1 MNRKI
6 NIGVIGLGI
15 GLKHLSNLM
24 KNVNV
29 NQIFVFDKNKHK
41 SYEAKKKFR
50 SIKLCKNENDLF
62 NNDDINLI
70 CVCSYDNFHFSHV
83 KKSILSKKDIFVE
96 KPLCLKT
103 RELKI
108 IKTLV
113 KKNNV
118 NISSN
123 FVLRQNSFFKNLR
136 DKIKKGFFGKIY
148 LIEANYNYG
157 RLDKITKGWRGRIKN
172 YSVTSGGGI
181 HLVDL
186 VKHLTEKKFHR
197 VISEG
202 NNISIKNKGLKFP
215 DCVSSII
222 RFKDNSIMN
231 LTSNFGSISP
241 HHHCLN
247 IFGTK
252 GSGVYQL
259 NKHFFISDKNKNKLL
274 TFENVQN
281 DKKLIL
287 KNYINKI
294 ISKKK
299 SDKKKLMFDR
309 QDLFETTNICL
320 KIDSSLRKKK
330 WLKI

>member
-1 MNRKI
+1 M
-6 NIGVIGLGI
+6 
-15 GLKHLSNLM
+15 
-24 KNVNV
+24 
-29 NQIFVFDKNKHK
+29 
-41 SYEAKKKFR
+41 
-50 SIKLCKNENDLF
+50 
-62 NNDDINLI
+62 
-70 CVCSYDNFHFSHV
+70 
-83 KKSILSKKDIFVE
+83 
-96 KPLCLKT
+96 
-103 RELKI
+103 
-108 IKTLV
+108 
-113 KKNNV
+113 
-118 NISSN
+118 
-123 FVLRQNSFFKNLR
+123 
-136 DKIKKGFFGKIY
+136 
-148 LIEANYNYG
+148 
-157 RLDKITKGWRGRIKN
+157 DKITKGWRGRIKN

-287 KNYINKI
+287 KTI
-294 ISKKK
+294 
-299 SDKKKLMFDR
+299 
-309 QDLFETTNICL
+309 
-320 KIDSSLRKKK
+320 
-330 WLKI
+330 